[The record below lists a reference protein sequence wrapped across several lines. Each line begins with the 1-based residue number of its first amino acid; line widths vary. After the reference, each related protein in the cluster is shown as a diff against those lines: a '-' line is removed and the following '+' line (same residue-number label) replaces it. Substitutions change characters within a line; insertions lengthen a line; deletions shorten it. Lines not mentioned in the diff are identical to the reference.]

1 MIQLEQHYGWTT
13 MPFQR
18 APEGEQFYES
28 QLHQEALA
36 RLQLVVSQR
45 EFGMLTGEIGSGK
58 STVIRRLVGQLNSL
72 QVMPIYICLSGLKP
86 KDFYGEILRQ
96 LGETPP
102 FSLMKAKRMWE
113 EQILGLR
120 EQTEKQWVVIIDEA
134 QDMSDAMI
142 QELRFIRN
150 QDMDGSSS
158 FTLLLVG
165 QPEVR
170 VKMRMKKYQA
180 ISQRISL
187 SYHLQGL
194 TDAETVAYIRHHLR
208 QVGAAQPMFTEGALN
223 KIFTASQGIPRVI
236 NHICVQALYDAAHR
250 NSEIV
255 EESHIGR
262 ILLDQERQRGT
273 AG

>member
-28 QLHQEALA
+28 QIHQKALA

-45 EFGMLTGEIGSGK
+45 EFGLLTGEIGSGK
-58 STVIRRLVGQLNSL
+58 STVIRRLVGQLNPL

-86 KDFYGEILRQ
+86 KDFYGEVLRQ

-102 FSLMKAKRMWE
+102 FGLMKAKRMWE
-113 EQILGLR
+113 EQILALR

-142 QELRFIRN
+142 QELRYIRN

-194 TDAETVAYIRHHLR
+194 IDAETVAYIRHHLK
-208 QVGAAQPMFTEGALN
+208 QAGAAQPMFTEGALH

-250 NSEIV
+250 GSEIV